1 MSRGQSRKHGVDEP
15 EHANDER
22 WMASYMDMVTVLMI
36 TFMVL
41 FAMSSVDSHKFAE
54 LKNSLQTGFGVV
66 TSQKV
71 DTATGVVVPPKA
83 VTTKKATTLTPLQ
96 LASVEVTNLDKLEA
110 EINSQLTAQG
120 LQNSVSYSID
130 QRGLT
135 VGLVGNQTFFDSNL
149 AALTPIATRIIDIIG
164 PILAATTYNLSIEGH
179 ADVRPPGPPYTSNW
193 ELAADRS
200 IAVLSLL
207 TSQSGLA
214 QTRVD
219 AVSYGSAQSAA
230 TTTAASLG
238 QDRRVDIVVL
248 SAQPATVRALISQ
261 VAAAGDPVAVAA
273 TN

>member
-1 MSRGQSRKHGVDEP
+1 
-15 EHANDER
+15 
-22 WMASYMDMVTVLMI
+22 MASYMDMVTVLMI

-66 TSQKV
+66 KSQKV
-71 DTATGVVVPPKA
+71 DTASGTVVPPKD
-83 VTTKKATTLTPLQ
+83 VSKKTTAPTPIQ
-96 LASVEVTNLDKLEA
+96 LATAEVTNLEKLEA
-110 EINSQLTAQG
+110 EINGQLSAQG

-149 AALTPIATRIIDIIG
+149 ATLTPIATRIIDIIG
-164 PILAATTYNLSIEGH
+164 PILAATTYNMSIEGH
-179 ADVRPPGPPYTSNW
+179 ADVRPPGPPFTSNW
-193 ELAADRS
+193 ELAAERS

-230 TTTAASLG
+230 ATNPASLG

-248 SAQPATVRALISQ
+248 SAQPADVRALISQ